1 MLRKLWWVLFRY
13 KKMHTM
19 GRIQPLIS
27 AMTFFFVQ
35 EKEDGKEK
43 KRYFSSGILCSPL
56 QALGRS
62 IPSSSPDQFLT
73 IEFNTRDTSSH
84 PLLLLLFHHI
94 LILLFIL
101 TPLILGDTAPDKPPR
116 DSQNKHEP
124 KDVDGLQGEKQGK
137 CYYLRDPAFVLLGFP
152 VEFEGAHGAEG
163 GQDGPEDV

>member
-1 MLRKLWWVLFRY
+1 MPRKLWWFFFSLQKHAY
-13 KKMHTM
+13 N
-19 GRIQPLIS
+19 GYNPLIS
-27 AMTFFFVQ
+27 AMTFSFCKRRKR
-35 EKEDGKEK
+35 E
-43 KRYFSSGILCSPL
+43 RYFSSGILCSPL
-56 QALGRS
+56 QALRRS
-62 IPSSSPDQFLT
+62 IPSSSSDQFLT

-116 DSQNKHEP
+116 DSQNKHKP